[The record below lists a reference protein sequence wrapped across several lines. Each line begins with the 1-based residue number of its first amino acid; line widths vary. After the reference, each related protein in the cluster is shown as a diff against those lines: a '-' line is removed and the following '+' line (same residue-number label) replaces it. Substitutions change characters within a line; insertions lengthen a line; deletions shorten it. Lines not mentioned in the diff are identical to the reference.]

1 MNGSSRGRL
10 LLSIFFF
17 QTVPESLKW
26 ITFLVRL
33 SPWGCPISGGE
44 AARALCPTPPLP
56 PARLPPS
63 PRLPGEICWRCCL
76 GPSRCLP
83 QDDAGR
89 CSASLGHAW
98 VRRSGHLGVRLPSGA
113 SAHGPL
119 VPKWCEIQ
127 GFEWMGGAVKMPT
140 GLARLLGK
148 ARNRCVIQVLNRLCF
163 PPLHSAHHTWHL

>member
-1 MNGSSRGRL
+1 MGVVGDGSSCL
-10 LLSIFFF
+10 FFF
-17 QTVPESLKW
+17 PDGPRIIKMDHVSCPAQPLGLPYFWRRGCQSLVSD
-26 ITFLVRL
+26 TPTASCL
-33 SPWGCPISGGE
+33 SPTFTQ
-44 AARALCPTPPLP
+44 A
-56 PARLPPS
+56 
-63 PRLPGEICWRCCL
+63 PRGDLLEVCL
-76 GPSRCLP
+76 GPACCLP

-98 VRRSGHLGVRLPSGA
+98 VRRSGHLGVRLPSEA

-127 GFEWMGGAVKMPT
+127 GFEWMGEAVKMPT